1 MEKSSKKVRD
11 FMASLARHVVVLSVA
26 DEKCIHGFTIS
37 SLTSLTVSEEG
48 PQVVFTIRKDS
59 FFGSKLGNLPF
70 GISVLSETQSAE
82 SEQYARP
89 RKPAPLLQESG
100 SWSLTDRGVPLLR
113 GAVSSAVGEVTKV
126 FDFGENNLFVATLC
140 QPTTSVSGR
149 PLIYSNRRYCKVQ
162 EIPLEGL
169 N

>member
-1 MEKSSKKVRD
+1 
-11 FMASLARHVVVLSVA
+11 
-26 DEKCIHGFTIS
+26 
-37 SLTSLTVSEEG
+37 
-48 PQVVFTIRKDS
+48 
-59 FFGSKLGNLPF
+59 
-70 GISVLSETQSAE
+70 
-82 SEQYARP
+82 
-89 RKPAPLLQESG
+89 
-100 SWSLTDRGVPLLR
+100 LTDRGVPLLR